1 LKEDPKFGTDGV
13 RGLANADL
21 SAYFAFRLGRTAGAL
36 LPGTG
41 RKTVVVGRDTRI
53 SGDMLEAALV
63 SGFLSVGVDVVRL
76 GILPT
81 AGVAYVTCQMGAA
94 AGAVIS
100 ASHNPMPDNGIK
112 FFGAD
117 GRKLADEIETAI
129 EEQIDDFEQFASPTG
144 AEIGRLLPGEHWV
157 EEYVGHLR
165 ATSSARLD
173 GMRIVMDCAH
183 GAAYLLGP
191 RVARQLGAEVIA
203 LNDAPDGTNINA
215 GVGATHPEVILSA
228 TTEHRADLGVCFDGD
243 ADRAI
248 FADERGRLVDGD
260 RVMGI
265 CALAWKGTD
274 RLPGDL
280 VVGTVMSNMGLE
292 LGLAAR
298 DIRLQ
303 RAPVGDRHV
312 ADQMQSTGAGLG
324 GEKSGHILFARHSTT
339 GDGIITLLQVAG
351 LMREADRPL
360 SQLADQFEELPQRLV
375 NVPVYRR
382 RGWRTNEA
390 LQSAIRRAEARLE
403 GHGRVLVRASGT
415 ERIIRVMAEGKDL
428 HELDEVVADIA
439 GIIRETMGQATAGV
453 SLTSPPAP
461 PRSGEGSW
469 NG

>member
-21 SAYFAFRLGRTAGAL
+21 SAYFAFRLGRTAGTL

-53 SGDMLEAALV
+53 SGDMLGAALV

-76 GILPT
+76 GVIPT
-81 AGVAYVTCQMGAA
+81 AGVAYVTCRMGAS

-129 EEQIDDFEQFASPTG
+129 EEQIDDFERFPSPTG
-144 AEIGRLLPGEHWV
+144 AGVGRLLPGDHWV
-157 EEYVGHLR
+157 EEYVAHLC
-165 ATSSARLD
+165 ATSPTRLD
-173 GMRIVMDCAH
+173 HLRIVMDCAH
-183 GAAYLLGP
+183 GAAYAIGP
-191 RVARQLGAEVIA
+191 RVARQLGAEVIS
-203 LNDAPDGTNINA
+203 LSDAPDGTNIND
-215 GVGATHPEVILSA
+215 GIGATHPEVMQRA
-228 TTEHRADLGVCFDGD
+228 TSEHSADLGVCFDGD

-265 CALAWKGTD
+265 CALAWKDTD
-274 RLPGDL
+274 RLPGNQ

-292 LGLAAR
+292 LGLGAQN
-298 DIRLQ
+298 IRLL

-312 ADQMQSTGAGLG
+312 ADQMQSAGASLG
-324 GEKSGHILFARHSTT
+324 GEKSGHILFAHHSTT
-339 GDGIITLLQVAG
+339 GDGVITLLQVAG
-351 LMREADRPL
+351 VMRETDRPL

-390 LQSAIRRAEARLE
+390 LWSAIRRAEARLE

-428 HELDEVVADIA
+428 HELDEVVAEIA
-439 GIIRETMGQATAGV
+439 GIIRDTMGQATAE
-453 SLTSPPAP
+453 A
-461 PRSGEGSW
+461 
-469 NG
+469 